1 MQDLY
6 SEEDFKEAWHRQ
18 LEIQEATLSHR
29 GARSKMACLV
39 PSTSPLDRRGVGI
52 NMLE

>member
-6 SEEDFKEAWHRQ
+6 SEEDFEEAWHRQ
-18 LEIQEATLSHR
+18 LEVQGATLSHR
-29 GARSKMACLV
+29 GARSKTACIV
-39 PSTSPLDRRGVGI
+39 PSTPWLDSRAVGI